1 MKLFVSKKKYDV
13 ISKEYLKLSDDYE
26 ELREKYKNSI
36 EISKNNF
43 LRATELETENEKL
56 LLNEASFSNEI
67 ITLNQEIKLYE
78 KTVKELEKEIDNLK
92 NAYEEKY
99 DRVLDLE
106 YKSEM
111 SYFERVDLENEIFSL
126 KEEIEKLKKANEELA
141 KLWNDA
147 NRKLWCNNES
157 ARQLRKISED
167 MLNSQRIDKNY
178 LASYIYDIS
187 LYVGGGVG
195 VELKSKDK

>member
-13 ISKEYLKLSDDYE
+13 LNKEYLLLNDDYE
-26 ELREKYKNSI
+26 K
-36 EISKNNF
+36 
-43 LRATELETENEKL
+43 
-56 LLNEASFSNEI
+56 
-67 ITLNQEIKLYE
+67 
-78 KTVKELEKEIDNLK
+78 LEK
-92 NAYEEKY
+92 AYEEKY

-111 SYFERVDLENEIFSL
+111 SYFERADLKNEVEILNQEVKLYQNTVKDLE
-126 KEEIEKLKKANEELA
+126 EEINKLKKANKELA

-157 ARQLRKISED
+157 ARQLRKLSKDILD
-167 MLNSQRIDKNY
+167 SQKIDKNQI
-178 LASYIYDIS
+178 ATYIYDIS
-187 LYVGGGVG
+187 FYVGGGVG

>member
-1 MKLFVSKKKYDV
+1 MKLFVSRKKYDLLNR
-13 ISKEYLKLSDDYE
+13 EY
-26 ELREKYKNSI
+26 
-36 EISKNNF
+36 
-43 LRATELETENEKL
+43 L
-56 LLNEASFSNEI
+56 LLNDN
-67 ITLNQEIKLYE
+67 YE
-78 KTVKELEKEIDNLK
+78 ELK
-92 NAYEEKY
+92 NAYKEKN

-126 KEEIEKLKKANEELA
+126 KEENEKLKKANEELA

-157 ARQLRKISED
+157 ARQLRKLSENILD
-167 MLNSQRIDKNY
+167 SQKIDKNQI
-178 LASYIYDIS
+178 ATYIYDIAF
-187 LYVGGGVG
+187 YVGGGVG

>member
-1 MKLFVSKKKYDV
+1 MKLFVSKKKYDLLN
-13 ISKEYLKLSDDYE
+13 KEYILLNDDYE
-26 ELREKYKNSI
+26 K
-36 EISKNNF
+36 
-43 LRATELETENEKL
+43 
-56 LLNEASFSNEI
+56 
-67 ITLNQEIKLYE
+67 
-78 KTVKELEKEIDNLK
+78 LEK
-92 NAYEEKY
+92 AYEEKY

-126 KEEIEKLKKANEELA
+126 KEENEKLKKANKELA

-157 ARQLRKISED
+157 ARQLRKLSED
-167 MLNSQRIDKNY
+167 ILASQRIDKNQ

-187 LYVGGGVG
+187 MYVGGGVG

>member
-1 MKLFVSKKKYDV
+1 MKLFVSRKKYDLLN
-13 ISKEYLKLSDDYE
+13 KEYLLLNDDYE
-26 ELREKYKNSI
+26 K
-36 EISKNNF
+36 
-43 LRATELETENEKL
+43 
-56 LLNEASFSNEI
+56 
-67 ITLNQEIKLYE
+67 
-78 KTVKELEKEIDNLK
+78 LEK
-92 NAYEEKY
+92 AYEEKY

-111 SYFERVDLENEIFSL
+111 SYFERVDLENEVEIL
-126 KEEIEKLKKANEELA
+126 NQEVKLYQNTVKDLEEEIDKLKKANKELA

-157 ARQLRKISED
+157 ARQLRKLSED
-167 MLNSQRIDKNY
+167 ILISQRIDKSQ

-187 LYVGGGVG
+187 MYVGGGVG

>member
-1 MKLFVSKKKYDV
+1 MKLFVSKKKYDLLN
-13 ISKEYLKLSDDYE
+13 KEYLLLNDDYE
-26 ELREKYKNSI
+26 K
-36 EISKNNF
+36 
-43 LRATELETENEKL
+43 
-56 LLNEASFSNEI
+56 
-67 ITLNQEIKLYE
+67 
-78 KTVKELEKEIDNLK
+78 LEK
-92 NAYEEKY
+92 AYEEKY

-111 SYFERVDLENEIFSL
+111 SYFERVDLENEVEIL
-126 KEEIEKLKKANEELA
+126 NQEVKLYQDTVKDLEKEIDKLKKANKELA

-157 ARQLRKISED
+157 ARQLRRLSED
-167 MLNSQRIDKNY
+167 MLNSQRIDKSQ

-187 LYVGGGVG
+187 MYVGGGVG

>member
-1 MKLFVSKKKYDV
+1 MKLFISKKKYDLLN
-13 ISKEYLKLSDDYE
+13 KEYLLLNDKHE
-26 ELREKYKNSI
+26 ELKDNY
-36 EISKNNF
+36 
-43 LRATELETENEKL
+43 ETVNV
-56 LLNEASFSNEI
+56 SNEI
-67 ITLNQEIKLYE
+67 NLNNIVGLENQILSLNQEIDLYDNTVNDLKEENE
-78 KTVKELEKEIDNLK
+78 KLK

-126 KEEIEKLKKANEELA
+126 KEENEKLKKANEELA

-167 MLNSQRIDKNY
+167 ILDSQRIDKNQ

-187 LYVGGGVG
+187 MYVGGGVG

>member
-1 MKLFVSKKKYDV
+1 MKLFVSRKKYDLLN
-13 ISKEYLKLSDDYE
+13 KEYLLLNDDYE
-26 ELREKYKNSI
+26 K
-36 EISKNNF
+36 
-43 LRATELETENEKL
+43 
-56 LLNEASFSNEI
+56 
-67 ITLNQEIKLYE
+67 
-78 KTVKELEKEIDNLK
+78 LEK
-92 NAYEEKY
+92 AYEEKY

-126 KEEIEKLKKANEELA
+126 KEENEKLKKANEELA

-157 ARQLRKISED
+157 SRQLRKLSED
-167 MLNSQRIDKNY
+167 ILDSQRIDKNQ

-187 LYVGGGVG
+187 MYVGGGVG
-195 VELKSKDK
+195 VELKLKDK